1 MSETQIPTN
10 TATDPAKTGAGISPR
25 ESLYRRT
32 ARAAL
37 VLGALAVIPPAIA
50 FTQLNPARAELPATL
65 ADGRPAS
72 FADLAQKV
80 APAVV
85 NISSTHKV
93 DGADED
99 NPFAGPDGM
108 PFNFP
113 PGSPFEEFLKPFL
126 EQQRRHGM
134 GQGGEGMGPQG
145 ERPPHERKAMALGSG
160 FIIDPAGYIVTNN
173 HVIEGAS
180 DIKVTLNDDTELPA
194 KLIGTDPK
202 TDLALLKVESKH
214 PLPAV
219 PWGDSDKARVGDW
232 VMAVGN
238 PFGLG
243 GTVTAGIVSARGR
256 DIQEGPFDDFIQ
268 IDAAINRG
276 NSGGPTFDLN
286 GNVVGI
292 NTAIYSPSGGSVGI
306 GFAIPSNLAKSVVAQ
321 LKENGAVERGWL
333 GVEIQQVTPDLAA
346 GLGLDEPKGALV
358 ANVDPASPAG
368 QAGVKAGDVIL
379 GFDGQAVK
387 ELRDLPRLVAAAKPG
402 ETAEVLVLRDGKEK
416 TLDAEIGRMKADTE
430 VASNESGAPDEGAIA
445 KSDVLGATLAPL
457 DAASRQHFDLKQDVE
472 GVVVADL
479 ADNSPLLDQGIQPG
493 DVIVKVGGELVKNP
507 AEIEQVAE
515 KVKASD
521 KPVLLMLI
529 NRDGRDR
536 FVAVNLKNA

>member
-1 MSETQIPTN
+1 MSETHIPTN
-10 TATDPAKTGAGISPR
+10 TATKPSGADPAGSRR

-50 FTQLNPARAELPATL
+50 FSQLNPARAELPATL
-65 ADGRPAS
+65 SDGRPAS

-85 NISSTHKV
+85 NISSTHKM
-93 DGADED
+93 DGSEEGMG
-99 NPFAGPDGM
+99 AGPDGL
-108 PFNFP
+108 PFSFP
-113 PGSPFEEFLKPFL
+113 PGSPFEEFLRPFL

-134 GQGGEGMGPQG
+134 GEQG
-145 ERPPHERKAMALGSG
+145 RPPHERNAMALGSG
-160 FIIDPAGYIVTNN
+160 FIIDPEGYIVTNN

-202 TDLALLKVESKH
+202 TDLALLKVESKR

-219 PWGDSDKARVGDW
+219 PWGDSDQARVGDW

-256 DIQEGPFDDFIQ
+256 DIQEGPFDDFLQ

-306 GFAIPSNLAKSVVAQ
+306 GFAIPSNLAKSVVAE

-368 QAGVKAGDVIL
+368 KAGIQAGDVIL

-402 ETAEVLVLRDGKEK
+402 ESAEVMVLRDGRER
-416 TLDAEIGRMKADTE
+416 TLNAEIGRMKGDAE
-430 VASNESGAPDEGAIA
+430 VARNDSGGEDGAIA

-457 DAASRQHFDLKQDVE
+457 DAAARQHFGLAPDVE

-479 ADNSPLLDQGIQPG
+479 AEDSPLLDQGIQPG
-493 DVIVKVGGELVKNP
+493 DVIVKVGGDLVKNP
-507 AEIEQVAE
+507 AEIEAAAE

-521 KPVLLMLI
+521 KPVLLMLV

>member
-10 TATDPAKTGAGISPR
+10 TATDPAKTGAGISRR

-50 FTQLNPARAELPATL
+50 FTQLNPAKAELPATL
-65 ADGRPAS
+65 SDGRPAS

-85 NISSTHKV
+85 NISSTQKV
-93 DGADED
+93 DGSEEGMGE
-99 NPFAGPDGM
+99 GPDGL

-113 PGSPFEEFLKPFL
+113 PGSPFEEFLRPFL

-134 GQGGEGMGPQG
+134 GDEGFGEGNR
-145 ERPPHERKAMALGSG
+145 RPPHERKAMALGSG
-160 FIIDPAGYIVTNN
+160 FIIDPQGYIVTNN

-202 TDLALLKVESKH
+202 TDLALLKVESKR

-219 PWGDSDKARVGDW
+219 PWGDSDQARVGDW

-256 DIQEGPFDDFIQ
+256 DIQEGPFDDFLQ

-306 GFAIPSNLAKSVVAQ
+306 GFAIPSNLAKSVVAE
-321 LKENGAVERGWL
+321 LKANGAVERGWL

-368 QAGVKAGDVIL
+368 KAGVQAGDVIL

-402 ETAEVLVLRDGKEK
+402 ENAEVMVLRDGREK
-416 TLDAEIGRMKADTE
+416 TLNAEIGRMKGDAE
-430 VASNESGAPDEGAIA
+430 VASNDNGGEDGAIA

-457 DAASRQHFDLKQDVE
+457 DATARQHFGLAPDVE

-479 ADNSPLLDQGIQPG
+479 AADSPLLDQGIQPG
-493 DVIVKVGGELVKNP
+493 DVIVKVGGDLVKNP
-507 AEIEQVAE
+507 AEIEQAAE

-521 KPVLLMLI
+521 KPVLLMLV

>member
-1 MSETQIPTN
+1 MSN
-10 TATDPAKTGAGISPR
+10 TPELAPRTGRR

-37 VLGALAVIPPAIA
+37 ILGGLAVIPPAIA
-50 FTQLNPARAELPATL
+50 FTQLHPAKAELPVTSL
-65 ADGRPAS
+65 DNRPGS

-93 DGADED
+93 DGAEGM
-99 NPFAGPDGM
+99 GPDGEM

-134 GQGGEGMGPQG
+134 GEGSGGMGQNQEGQPRRMKPRQ
-145 ERPPHERKAMALGSG
+145 AMSLGSG

-180 DIKVTLNDDTELPA
+180 EITVTLNDDTELPA

-202 TDLALLKVESKH
+202 TDLALLKVESSRK
-214 PLPAV
+214 LPAV

-306 GFAIPSNLAKSVVAQ
+306 GFAIPSNLARDVVAQ
-321 LKENGAVERGWL
+321 LKENGSVERGWL

-346 GLGLDEPKGALV
+346 GLGLDEPRGALV

-368 QAGVKAGDVIL
+368 KAGIEAGDVIL
-379 GFDGQAVK
+379 GFDGTGVK

-402 ETAEVLVLRDGKEK
+402 DTAEVMVLRDGKER
-416 TLDAEIGRMKADTE
+416 TLNAEIGQMKTE
-430 VASNESGAPDEGAIA
+430 ETVASNDTPATPDAIEE
-445 KSDVLGATLAPL
+445 SDVLGATLAPL
-457 DAASRQHFDLKQDVE
+457 NDMARSKFGLAKDVE

-479 ADNSPLLDQGIQPG
+479 AEDSPLLDQGIQPG
-493 DVIVKVGGELVKNP
+493 DVIVKVGDTLVTNP
-507 AEIEQVAE
+507 AEIENAAL
-515 KVKASD
+515 KVKDSD

>member
-1 MSETQIPTN
+1 MNQMPETAPT
-10 TATDPAKTGAGISPR
+10 TPAPNLGRR

-37 VLGALAVIPPAIA
+37 ILGGLAVIPPTIA
-50 FTQLNPARAELPATL
+50 FTQLQEARADLPVAGI
-65 ADGRPAS
+65 DNRPGS
-72 FADLAQKV
+72 FADLAEKV

-93 DGADED
+93 DGPEGMG
-99 NPFAGPDGM
+99 PEGMGPDGQ
-108 PFNFP
+108 PFSFP
-113 PGSPFEEFLKPFL
+113 PGSPFEEFLRPFL
-126 EQQRRHGM
+126 EQQRRGM
-134 GQGGEGMGPQG
+134 GRDGEQH
-145 ERPPHERKAMALGSG
+145 RPHPKNAVSLGSG
-160 FIIDPAGYIVTNN
+160 FIIDPAGYVVTNN

-180 DIKVTLNDDTELPA
+180 EITVTLNDDTELPA

-202 TDLALLKVESKH
+202 TDLALLKVETERK
-214 PLPAV
+214 LPAV
-219 PWGDSDKARVGDW
+219 PWGDSDAARVGDW

-306 GFAIPSNLAKSVVAQ
+306 GFAIPSNLAKDVVAQ
-321 LKENGAVERGWL
+321 LKENGSVERGWL
-333 GVEIQQVTPDLAA
+333 GVEIQQVTPDLAQ

-358 ANVDPASPAG
+358 SNVDPESPAG
-368 QAGVKAGDVIL
+368 QAGLKSGDVIL
-379 GFDGQAVK
+379 GFDGNAVK

-402 ETAEVLVLRDGKEK
+402 DKAEVMVLRDGQEQ
-416 TLDAEIGRMKADTE
+416 TLNATIGQMQAEET
-430 VASNESGAPDEGAIA
+430 VASADAVQPEGGIEESAL
-445 KSDVLGATLAPL
+445 LGARLAPL
-457 DAASRQHFDLKQDVE
+457 NDMARAKFGLSKEVE

-479 ADNSPLLDQGIQPG
+479 SDDSPLADQGIQPG
-493 DVIVKVGGELVKNP
+493 DVIVKVGDRLVTNPGEIKT
-507 AEIEQVAE
+507 AAE
-515 KVKASD
+515 KVKDSS

-536 FVAVNLKNA
+536 FIAVNLKDA

>member
-1 MSETQIPTN
+1 MSESTN
-10 TATDPAKTGAGISPR
+10 SEANQSGAAPITRR

-37 VLGALAVIPPAIA
+37 ILGALAVVPPTIA
-50 FTQLNPARAELPATL
+50 FTQLHAAKADLPAASATS
-65 ADGRPAS
+65 RPDS

-93 DGADED
+93 DGDTDED
-99 NPFAGPDGM
+99 GQQGMGPDGM
-108 PFNFP
+108 PFNVP
-113 PGSPFEEFLKPFL
+113 EGSPFEQFLKPFL
-126 EQQRRHGM
+126 DQQRRQQGM
-134 GQGGEGMGPQG
+134 DDHGEGK
-145 ERPPHERKAMALGSG
+145 RKPREAMALGSG
-160 FIIDPAGYIVTNN
+160 FIIDPAGYVVTNN

-202 TDLALLKVESKH
+202 TDLALLKVEANHK
-214 PLPAV
+214 LPSV

-306 GFAIPSNLAKSVVAQ
+306 GFAIPSNLAKDVVAQ
-321 LKENGAVERGWL
+321 LKLNGSVERGWL
-333 GVEIQQVTPDLAA
+333 GVEIQQVTPDLAS
-346 GLGLDEPKGALV
+346 GLGLDEPRGALV
-358 ANVDPASPAG
+358 ANVDPESPAG
-368 QAGVKAGDVIL
+368 KAGVKAGDVIL
-379 GFDGQAVK
+379 GFDGHSVK
-387 ELRDLPRLVAAAKPG
+387 ELRDLPRLVASAKPG
-402 ETAEVLVLRDGKEK
+402 DKAEVLVLRDGKEQTLNAHIAAMK
-416 TLDAEIGRMKADTE
+416 TEEK
-430 VASNESGAPDEGAIA
+430 VASAETPAPEGAIEE
-445 KSDVLGATLAPL
+445 SDLLGARLAPL
-457 DAASRQHFDLKQDVE
+457 NDMARSKFGLSKDIE

-479 ADNSPLLDQGIQPG
+479 ADNSPLLENGIQPG
-493 DVIVKVGGELVKNP
+493 DVIVKVGGKLVSNP
-507 AEIEQVAE
+507 AEIEKAAE
-515 KVKASD
+515 QAKDSEKKVL
-521 KPVLLMLI
+521 VLLV
-529 NRDGRDR
+529 NREGRDH
-536 FVAVNLKNA
+536 FIAVNLKDA

>member
-1 MSETQIPTN
+1 MSDMPEK
-10 TATDPAKTGAGISPR
+10 AAAKPGRR

-37 VLGALAVIPPAIA
+37 ILGGLAVIPPAIA
-50 FTQLNPARAELPATL
+50 FTQLHPAKAELPVTSL
-65 ADGRPAS
+65 DTRPGS

-93 DGADED
+93 DGAEGM
-99 NPFAGPDGM
+99 GPEEM
-108 PFNFP
+108 PFSFP

-126 EQQRRHGM
+126 EQQRRQGM
-134 GQGGEGMGPQG
+134 GQGGMGQHG

-160 FIIDPAGYIVTNN
+160 FIIDPSGYIVTNN

-194 KLIGTDPK
+194 KLIGADPK
-202 TDLALLKVESKH
+202 TDLALLKVES
-214 PLPAV
+214 PQALPAV

-306 GFAIPSNLAKSVVAQ
+306 GFAIPSNLARDVVAQ

-346 GLGLDEPKGALV
+346 GLGLDEPRGALV
-358 ANVDPASPAG
+358 ANVDPESPAG
-368 QAGVKAGDVIL
+368 AAGIKAGDVIL
-379 GFDGQAVK
+379 GFDGSSVK

-402 ETAEVLVLRDGKEK
+402 DTAAVLVLRDGKER
-416 TLDAEIGRMKADTE
+416 TLDAKIGQMKADE
-430 VASNESGAPDEGAIA
+430 IVARAENPAAPDAVEE
-445 KSDVLGATLAPL
+445 SDVLGAALAPL
-457 DAASRQHFDLKQDVE
+457 SDMARAKFGLAKDVE

-479 ADNSPLLDQGIQPG
+479 AEDSPLLEQGIQPG
-493 DVIVKVGGELVKNP
+493 DVIVKVGDASVTNP
-507 AEIEQVAE
+507 AEIERAAE
-515 KVKASD
+515 RVKASD

>member
-1 MSETQIPTN
+1 MSEPTN
-10 TATDPAKTGAGISPR
+10 STANQPGANQAAHQMGR
-25 ESLYRRT
+25 GESLYRRT
-32 ARAAL
+32 ARGAL
-37 VLGALAVIPPAIA
+37 ILGALAVLPPTIA
-50 FTQLNPARAELPATL
+50 FTQLHSAK
-65 ADGRPAS
+65 ADQPVADAISRPDS

-93 DGADED
+93 DGKMDED
-99 NPFAGPDGM
+99 GPQDMGPDGM

-113 PGSPFEEFLKPFL
+113 EGSPFEEFLKPFL
-126 EQQRRHGM
+126 DQQRRQQGM
-134 GQGGEGMGPQG
+134 DDHGEGQKR
-145 ERPPHERKAMALGSG
+145 RPRDAMALGSG

-173 HVIEGAS
+173 HVIEGAN

-202 TDLALLKVESKH
+202 TDLALLKVEANHK
-214 PLPAV
+214 LPAV
-219 PWGDSDKARVGDW
+219 AWGDSDKARVGDW

-306 GFAIPSNLAKSVVAQ
+306 GFAIPSNLAKDVVAQ
-321 LKENGAVERGWL
+321 LKLNGSVERGWL
-333 GVEIQQVTPDLAA
+333 GVEIQQVTPDLAS
-346 GLGLDEPKGALV
+346 GLGLDEPRGALV
-358 ANVDPASPAG
+358 ANVDPESPAG
-368 QAGVKAGDVIL
+368 KAGIKAGDVIL
-379 GFDGQAVK
+379 GFDGHSVK
-387 ELRDLPRLVAAAKPG
+387 ELRDLPRLVASAKPG
-402 ETAEVLVLRDGKEK
+402 DKAEVLVLRDGKEQ
-416 TLDAEIGRMKADTE
+416 TLNAHIAAMKVE
-430 VASNESGAPDEGAIA
+430 EKVASAEMPSPEDTVEESDL
-445 KSDVLGATLAPL
+445 LGARLAPL
-457 DAASRQHFDLKQDVE
+457 NDMARSKFGLSKDVE

-479 ADNSPLLDQGIQPG
+479 TKDSPLLENGIQPG
-493 DVIVKVGGELVKNP
+493 DVIVKVGSKRVNDP
-507 AEIEQVAE
+507 AEIEKAAE
-515 KVKASD
+515 QAKDSD
-521 KPVLLMLI
+521 KKVLVLLV
-529 NRDGRDR
+529 NREGRDH
-536 FVAVNLKNA
+536 FIAVNLKDA

>member
-1 MSETQIPTN
+1 MSN
-10 TATDPAKTGAGISPR
+10 AAKGEAASGR
-25 ESLYRRT
+25 HADLFRRT

-37 VLGALAVIPPAIA
+37 ILGGLAIIPPSIA
-50 FTQLNPARAELPATL
+50 LTQMHPANADQPAL
-65 ADGRPAS
+65 LQDGRPAS

-85 NISSTHKV
+85 NISSTHRM
-93 DGADED
+93 DGSGADGM
-99 NPFAGPDGM
+99 GPDGPGDL
-108 PFNFP
+108 PFAFP
-113 PGSPFEEFLKPFL
+113 PGSPFEEFLRPFL
-126 EQQRRHGM
+126 EQHRRGFGQDGQR
-134 GQGGEGMGPQG
+134 PV
-145 ERPPHERKAMALGSG
+145 RPRNATSLGSG

-180 DIKVTLNDDTELPA
+180 EITVTLNDDTELPA

-202 TDLALLKVESKH
+202 TDIALLKVETERK
-214 PLPAV
+214 LPSVA
-219 PWGDSDKARVGDW
+219 WGDSDKARVGDW

-276 NSGGPTFDLN
+276 NSGGPTFDLA

-306 GFAIPSNLAKSVVAQ
+306 GFAIPSNLARDVVAQ
-321 LKENGAVERGWL
+321 LRENGTVERGWL
-333 GVEIQQVTPDLAA
+333 GVEIQQVTPDLAQ
-346 GLGLDEPKGALV
+346 GLGLDEPRGALV

-368 QAGVKAGDVIL
+368 QAGIEAGDVIL
-379 GFDGQAVK
+379 GFDGSAVK

-402 ETAEVLVLRDGKEK
+402 DKAEILVLRGGREQ
-416 TLDAEIGRMKADTE
+416 TLNATIGRMENDAV
-430 VASNESGAPDEGAIA
+430 VASAGPAPESSGGIVV
-445 KSDVLGATLAPL
+445 SDVLGARLAPL
-457 DAASRQHFDLKQDVE
+457 DDTARQRFGLADDAA

-479 ADNSPLLDQGIQPG
+479 ADNSPLLEQGIRPG
-493 DVIVKVGGELVKNP
+493 DVIVKVGDRLVSKP
-507 AEIEQVAE
+507 AEIAE
-515 KVKASD
+515 AALKVRDSA
-521 KPVLLMLI
+521 KPVLLMLV

-536 FVAVNLKNA
+536 FVAVNLKDA